1 MTTYDWF
8 RGKER
13 IVIIKH
19 IGVGLVRVAG
29 GDGQALVN
37 EGTGHFFETL
47 SVGSGMELIIPRFRL
62 IG

>member
-37 EGTGHFFETL
+37 EGTGPFFETL
-47 SVGSGMELIIPRFRL
+47 SVGSGMTLIIPRFRL
-62 IG
+62 FG